1 MNRFSSLKQNIFWP
15 HESSASTTELNGQEI
30 NFAKGKNSNTIKA
43 SIIFKILNINFSH
56 LLNNFKINCRSELTV
71 FIERQKLLSESKIEV
86 SNLIQRI

>member
-1 MNRFSSLKQNIFWP
+1 
-15 HESSASTTELNGQEI
+15 
-30 NFAKGKNSNTIKA
+30 
-43 SIIFKILNINFSH
+43 LNINFSH